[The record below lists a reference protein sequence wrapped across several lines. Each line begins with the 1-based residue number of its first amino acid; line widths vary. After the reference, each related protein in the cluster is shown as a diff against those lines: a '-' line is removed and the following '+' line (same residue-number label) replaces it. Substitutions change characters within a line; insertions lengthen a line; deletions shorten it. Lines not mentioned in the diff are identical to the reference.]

1 MSFLFVEKNDNSTLL
16 CFFLLILSFTKE
28 FIFFYEKLLVMLV
41 NEMEEKWMT
50 CEEVLNELNQLLV
63 LLYRNEGQIQAF
75 FKQEAADLQNLFNQ
89 KLKEINRK

>member
-1 MSFLFVEKNDNSTLL
+1 
-16 CFFLLILSFTKE
+16 
-28 FIFFYEKLLVMLV
+28 MLV

-50 CEEVLNELNQLLV
+50 REEVLNELNQLLV
-63 LLYRNEGQIQAF
+63 LLYRNEEQIQAF

>member
-1 MSFLFVEKNDNSTLL
+1 
-16 CFFLLILSFTKE
+16 
-28 FIFFYEKLLVMLV
+28 MLV

-63 LLYRNEGQIQAF
+63 LLYRNEEQIQAF

-89 KLKEINRK
+89 KIKEIKKK

>member
-1 MSFLFVEKNDNSTLL
+1 
-16 CFFLLILSFTKE
+16 
-28 FIFFYEKLLVMLV
+28 MLV

-50 CEEVLNELNQLLV
+50 CEEVLNELNQLLF
-63 LLYRNEGQIQAF
+63 LLYRNEEQIQAF

>member
-1 MSFLFVEKNDNSTLL
+1 
-16 CFFLLILSFTKE
+16 
-28 FIFFYEKLLVMLV
+28 MLV

-63 LLYRNEGQIQAF
+63 LLYRNEEQIQAF

>member
-1 MSFLFVEKNDNSTLL
+1 
-16 CFFLLILSFTKE
+16 
-28 FIFFYEKLLVMLV
+28 
-41 NEMEEKWMT
+41 MT

-63 LLYRNEGQIQAF
+63 LLYRNEEQIQAF